1 MSYMRNRKQG
11 EEIMNVK
18 DKLQFIY
25 EGYPDV
31 LIADGFDK
39 AIMGIVERS
48 GMNPVVLYNKNKC
61 IDIMIKRDGMTE
73 EEAIEFYYYNIVG
86 SHMGD
91 YTPCFAEIL

>member
-1 MSYMRNRKQG
+1 MLYMKNRKQG

-18 DKLQFIY
+18 DKLQFIN

-61 IDIMIKRDGMTE
+61 IDIIIEEGCMTE

>member
-1 MSYMRNRKQG
+1 MSYIKSRKLRG
-11 EEIMNVK
+11 KNMNVK
-18 DKLQFIY
+18 DRLGFI
-25 EGYPDV
+25 EDNYPNA

-61 IDIMIKRDGMTE
+61 INIMIKRDGMTE

>member
-18 DKLQFIY
+18 DKLQFIN
-25 EGYPDV
+25 ESYPDV

-61 IDIMIKRDGMTE
+61 IDIMIKRDKMTE

>member
-18 DKLQFIY
+18 DKLQFIN
-25 EGYPDV
+25 ESYPDV

-61 IDIMIKRDGMTE
+61 LDIMIKRDKMTE

>member
-1 MSYMRNRKQG
+1 
-11 EEIMNVK
+11 MNVK
-18 DKLQFIY
+18 DKLQFIN

-61 IDIMIKRDGMTE
+61 IDIMVKRDGMTE

-86 SHMGD
+86 SYMGEH
-91 YTPCFAEIL
+91 TPCFAEIL

>member
-1 MSYMRNRKQG
+1 MAVKNNLQF
-11 EEIMNVK
+11 VK
-18 DKLQFIY
+18 DN
-25 EGYPDV
+25 YPDV
-31 LIADGFDK
+31 LIADGFDD
-39 AIMGIVERS
+39 AIIGIAERY

>member
-1 MSYMRNRKQG
+1 MSYIKSRKLRG
-11 EEIMNVK
+11 KNMNVK
-18 DKLQFIY
+18 DRLGFI
-25 EGYPDV
+25 EDNYPNA

-61 IDIMIKRDGMTE
+61 INIMIKRDGMTE

-91 YTPCFAEIL
+91 YTPCFAEIF

>member
-18 DKLQFIY
+18 DKLQFIN
-25 EGYPDV
+25 ESYPDV

-61 IDIMIKRDGMTE
+61 IDIMIKRDKMTE
-73 EEAIEFYYYNIVG
+73 EEAIEFYYYNVVG
-86 SHMGD
+86 SHVGD

>member
-61 IDIMIKRDGMTE
+61 IDIMVKRDGMTE

>member
-1 MSYMRNRKQG
+1 MSYMKNRKLRG
-11 EEIMNVK
+11 ENMDVK
-18 DKLQFIY
+18 SRLEFIQDN
-25 EGYPDV
+25 YPDV

-39 AIMGIVERS
+39 AIMGIVERF

-61 IDIMIKRDGMTE
+61 INIMIKRDGMTE
-73 EEAIEFYYYNIVG
+73 EEAIDFYYYNIVG

>member
-1 MSYMRNRKQG
+1 MDAKSRL
-11 EEIMNVK
+11 E
-18 DKLQFIY
+18 FIQDN
-25 EGYPDV
+25 YPDV

-39 AIMGIVERS
+39 AIMGIVERF

-61 IDIMIKRDGMTE
+61 INIMIKRDGMTE

-86 SHMGD
+86 AHMGD

>member
-1 MSYMRNRKQG
+1 MSYMKNRKLRG
-11 EEIMNVK
+11 ENMDVK
-18 DKLQFIY
+18 SRLEFIQDN
-25 EGYPDV
+25 YPDV

-39 AIMGIVERS
+39 AIMGIVERF

-73 EEAIEFYYYNIVG
+73 SEAIEFYYYNIVG
-86 SHMGD
+86 AHMGD

>member
-1 MSYMRNRKQG
+1 MSYMKNRKLRG
-11 EEIMNVK
+11 ENMDVK
-18 DKLQFIY
+18 SRLEFIQDN
-25 EGYPDV
+25 YPDV

-61 IDIMIKRDGMTE
+61 IDIMIKRDKMTE